1 MLTDYRIRQR
11 DHLLQI
17 VRALTQQLDLESVL
31 TRILRAATEMLAG
44 RAGLIA
50 LRDQIDGDE
59 KNGVATFSIHAQHGV
74 SPEFLKHFETVL
86 KNTASSAVLVDPA
99 RYIIA
104 ELEQRL
110 HLLARSGPFNLEGT
124 IGLPLE
130 ARGDLVG
137 ILLVLRASA
146 SPSSQNEM
154 KILQAFADHAAV
166 AVTNA
171 RLYEQVSQEKRQL
184 DALLEGSADGIMILD
199 SGHLILRWNKA
210 LARLSGVTP
219 ASALGSTHDEIISW
233 SSNPDPN
240 LADAEARGWPFGSA
254 SPLYVEGNLLQSNGE
269 ELAVGITYAPI
280 FDRNKRLVN
289 IIANVR
295 DITRF
300 REAEQLKSTFISV
313 ISHELKTPVSLIK
326 GYAGTLLREDA
337 TWTKD
342 TINESITV
350 IEEEADRL
358 ANLIDNLLEA
368 SRLQAGG
375 IKLNIS
381 TFNLETLA
389 KRLSRKFQTQTT
401 KHDISVNFPENFPP
415 IDGDEERL
423 LQALSNLLSNA
434 IKYSPKGGPIKISG
448 RTTSRDIIVS
458 VSDAGIGLP
467 IGELGQIFNRFHR
480 AVTAETSH
488 TQGAGLGLY
497 LTRAVIEAHHGRIWV
512 DSDQGHGS
520 TFHFSIPI
528 KT

>member
-17 VRALTQQLDLESVL
+17 VRALTQQLDLETVL

-50 LRDQIDGDE
+50 LRDELDRDQ
-59 KNGVATFSIHAQHGV
+59 KNGIATFSIRAQHGV
-74 SPEFLKHFETVL
+74 SPEFLQHFETVL
-86 KNTASSAVLVDPA
+86 KNTSSAALVDPA

-104 ELEQRL
+104 ELERRL
-110 HLLARSGPFNLEGT
+110 HILARSGPFNLEGT

-130 ARGDLVG
+130 VRGELVG
-137 ILLVLRASA
+137 LLLVLRAST
-146 SPSSQNEM
+146 SPSTQNER

-171 RLYEQVSQEKRQL
+171 RLYEQVTREKRQL

-210 LARLSGVTP
+210 LAQLSGVTA
-219 ASALGSTHDEIISW
+219 ASALGSTHDEIINW
-233 SSNPDPN
+233 SSIPDPN

-254 SPLYVEGNLLQSNGE
+254 SPLYVEGNLLKSTSE

-280 FDRNKRLVN
+280 FDRKKRLAN

-300 REAEQLKSTFISV
+300 READQLKSTFISV

-337 TWTKD
+337 TWTKE
-342 TINESITV
+342 TIHESITV

-375 IKLNIS
+375 IELNIS

-401 KHDISVNFPENFPP
+401 KHDISVSFPEHFPD
-415 IDGDEERL
+415 IEGDEERL

-434 IKYSPKGGPIKISG
+434 IKYSPKGGPIQISG
-448 RTTSRDIIVS
+448 RIAQREIIVS
-458 VSDAGIGLP
+458 VADAGIGLP
-467 IGELGQIFNRFHR
+467 VGELNIIFNRFHR
-480 AVTAETSH
+480 AKTAETSH
-488 TQGAGLGLY
+488 IQGAGLGLY

-512 DSDQGHGS
+512 DSDPSHGS

>member
-1 MLTDYRIRQR
+1 MLT
-11 DHLLQI
+11 
-17 VRALTQQLDLESVL
+17 
-31 TRILRAATEMLAG
+31 G

-50 LRDQIDGDE
+50 LRDQTDGRQ
-59 KNGVATFSIHAQHGV
+59 KHGIATFSIRAQHGV
-74 SPEFLKHFETVL
+74 SPEFLQHFETIL
-86 KNTASSAVLVDPA
+86 QNTSSAVLVDPA

-110 HLLARSGPFNLEGT
+110 HMLARSGPFDLEGT

-130 ARGDLVG
+130 AQGDLVG
-137 ILLVLRASA
+137 LLLVLRASA
-146 SPSSQNEM
+146 SPSTQNER

-171 RLYEQVSQEKRQL
+171 RLYEQVSREKRQL

-210 LARLSGVTP
+210 LAQLSGVTS
-219 ASALGSTHDEIISW
+219 ASALGRTHDEIINWASM
-233 SSNPDPN
+233 PDSN
-240 LADAEARGWPFGSA
+240 LADAEAGGWPFGTA
-254 SPLYVEGNLLQSNGE
+254 SPLYVEGNLLQPTNE
-269 ELAVGITYAPI
+269 EIAVGITYAPI
-280 FDRNKRLVN
+280 FDRKKRLANV
-289 IIANVR
+289 IANVR

-313 ISHELKTPVSLIK
+313 ISHELKTPVSIIK

-342 TINESITV
+342 IINESITI

-375 IKLNIS
+375 IELTIS

-389 KRLSRKFQTQTT
+389 KRLSRNFQTQTS
-401 KHDISVNFPENFPP
+401 KHDISISFPENFPD

-434 IKYSPKGGPIKISG
+434 IKYSPQGGPIQISG
-448 RTTSRDIIVS
+448 RIVQREIIVS
-458 VSDAGIGLP
+458 VSDSGIGLP
-467 IGELGQIFNRFHR
+467 VGEFGRIFNRFHR
-480 AVTAETSH
+480 SQTAETSH

-512 DSDQGHGS
+512 DSDPGHGS
-520 TFHFSIPI
+520 TFHFTIPI

>member
-31 TRILRAATEMLAG
+31 TRILKAATEMLAG

-50 LRDQIDGDE
+50 LRDQIDGDA

-86 KNTASSAVLVDPA
+86 KNTTSSAVLVDPA
-99 RYIIA
+99 SYIIA

-110 HLLARSGPFNLEGT
+110 HMLARSGPFNLDGT

-171 RLYEQVSQEKRQL
+171 RLYEQVTQEKRQL

-210 LARLSGVTP
+210 LAQLSGVTP
-219 ASALGSTHDEIISW
+219 ASALGSTHDEIINW

-254 SPLYVEGNLLQSNGE
+254 SPLYVEGNLLQSTGE

-300 REAEQLKSTFISV
+300 REAE
-313 ISHELKTPVSLIK
+313 
-326 GYAGTLLREDA
+326 
-337 TWTKD
+337 
-342 TINESITV
+342 
-350 IEEEADRL
+350 
-358 ANLIDNLLEA
+358 
-368 SRLQAGG
+368 
-375 IKLNIS
+375 
-381 TFNLETLA
+381 
-389 KRLSRKFQTQTT
+389 
-401 KHDISVNFPENFPP
+401 
-415 IDGDEERL
+415 
-423 LQALSNLLSNA
+423 
-434 IKYSPKGGPIKISG
+434 
-448 RTTSRDIIVS
+448 
-458 VSDAGIGLP
+458 
-467 IGELGQIFNRFHR
+467 
-480 AVTAETSH
+480 
-488 TQGAGLGLY
+488 
-497 LTRAVIEAHHGRIWV
+497 
-512 DSDQGHGS
+512 
-520 TFHFSIPI
+520 
-528 KT
+528 